1 MIDELLQRELNE
13 TEVGQLQVGD
23 KVMVNDI
30 KTEIVEIDEGF
41 SGGTIGFFTE
51 APIYKRGYGEDS
63 YFWGKHTSGHYK
75 VYKLTGETTMKTK
88 QFTKAD
94 LKTGYRIILEDGEVG
109 IVFMDSDIT
118 NLSYSRNWVKYINH
132 SNGFDDLA
140 YWNDDLSPEEDF
152 GVSKVVKVVKPSC
165 ASDIFKLDCAVKII
179 WEREAP
185 KTKEQIAYDEAVEA
199 TEAARQA
206 YELAQKKLE
215 ALNPSNKA

>member
-1 MIDELLQRELNE
+1 MSYYRELNE

-23 KVMVNDI
+23 KVMVNNI

-63 YFWGKHTSGHYK
+63 YFWGKHTSDHYK

-94 LKTGYRIILEDGEVG
+94 LKTGHRVTTRNGEVWTVMKGVPSQTGVDNIEEQKEG
-109 IVFMDSDIT
+109 IFVNGGWMDIYG
-118 NLSYSRNWVKYINH
+118 L
-132 SNGFDDLA
+132 
-140 YWNDDLSPEEDF
+140 NDDLEYTNNLDYSVE
-152 GVSKVVKVVKPSC
+152 KVELVECYYQYLAKNPNTV
-165 ASDIFKLDCAVKII
+165 IL

-185 KTKEQIAYDEAVEA
+185 KSKEQIAYDEAVEA

-215 ALNPSNKA
+215 ALNPAKK

>member
-1 MIDELLQRELNE
+1 MSYYRELNE

-94 LKTGYRIILEDGEVG
+94 LKTGYRVTTRNGEVWTVMKG
-109 IVFMDSDIT
+109 IPAQS
-118 NLSYSRNWVKYINH
+118 SRNEPEGIIAPPVMVKC
-132 SNGFDDLA
+132 GL
-140 YWNDDLSPEEDF
+140 
-152 GVSKVVKVVKPSC
+152 C
-165 ASDIFKLDCAVKII
+165 
-179 WEREAP
+179 
-185 KTKEQIAYDEAVEA
+185 
-199 TEAARQA
+199 
-206 YELAQKKLE
+206 
-215 ALNPSNKA
+215 